1 MLVQDTHVRFVTGTR
16 SKTRFLC
23 KVNKLK
29 VRCIHIS
36 HLNLNNL
43 HNVLS
48 HNNYSVSCKYKTLHV
63 FQKLL
68 QAFRLL
74 SEVSLV
80 SSTGDAFAHLIIWHC
95 KRNEFGELYLN
106 IYTKH
111 ILLTAPY
118 KSCRSHSPS
127 YCVQKLLRLDAIRGK
142 IVQFLA
148 KHVLIRTCVVA
159 KCFQCVAHVVIIN
172 IYRINEWNTSN
183 TAVAC
188 ACNIIANAN
197 ALQWKRVT
205 TLRHKIRQCPMCVR
219 VCVLLWKKRLPNIWE
234 NSFCRIFSSFV
245 KGAHSNVCVP
255 VWIWISDSNSC
266 SRLQIDSEQS
276 VQASP

>member
-1 MLVQDTHVRFVTGTR
+1 MKQKVEKQQQQQNVSVFGKFGELVWYRISFADLPIPRHKKLMLVQDTHVRFVTGTR

-148 KHVLIRTCVVA
+148 KHVFDKNMCRCQMLSMRCTC
-159 KCFQCVAHVVIIN
+159 C
-172 IYRINEWNTSN
+172 Y
-183 TAVAC
+183 
-188 ACNIIANAN
+188 
-197 ALQWKRVT
+197 
-205 TLRHKIRQCPMCVR
+205 HKHLPYKWMEYKQYSGSMCM
-219 VCVLLWKKRLPNIWE
+219 
-234 NSFCRIFSSFV
+234 
-245 KGAHSNVCVP
+245 
-255 VWIWISDSNSC
+255 
-266 SRLQIDSEQS
+266 
-276 VQASP
+276 